1 MRERAGGEEGR
12 ESLGAQLQAPPGGTP
27 SSPSLPAHMGLWLS
41 ACLATVR
48 DRGQMEPTERSQT
61 KSLWSPGR
69 VGTHPGST
77 LFSQHSPC
85 LAQQLRVRVPRC
97 QDLTV
102 VSFPLPSKCPLKATL
117 LRRSGFPKSHGK
129 PVATLQTQILRA
141 LCSTTLPP
149 EQSIGALGGLGP
161 HGKSENSFSGRDLPP
176 TNT

>member
-1 MRERAGGEEGR
+1 MGSSAPSPTGR
-12 ESLGAQLQAPPGGTP
+12 
-27 SSPSLPAHMGLWLS
+27 SPLLALS
-41 ACLATVR
+41 ACSHGTVVVGLPCHSQGW
-48 DRGQMEPTERSQT
+48 RGQMEPTERSQT

-77 LFSQHSPC
+77 LPSQHSPC
-85 LAQQLRVRVPRC
+85 LAQQLRVRVPKC

-117 LRRSGFPKSHGK
+117 PRRSGFPKSHGK
-129 PVATLQTQILRA
+129 PVATLQTQILQA

-149 EQSIGALGGLGP
+149 EQNIGALGGPGP
-161 HGKSENSFSGRDLPP
+161 YGKSENSFSGRDPPP